1 MEFVTKGAFKLLG
14 DCRPGNIVKEL
25 KKLKQQDTSTLEA
38 ANVALSSRMVELRIE
53 MAKKDE
59 EICQLWV

>member
-1 MEFVTKGAFKLLG
+1 MEFVTKRTSKLRG
-14 DCRPGNIVKEL
+14 DCKPRNIIKEL

-38 ANVALSSRMVELRIE
+38 ANAALSSRVAELRIE

-59 EICQLWV
+59 EIC